1 MNIMLGRGARG
12 VEAVAGAGHSDSESS
27 LPIAIFIWMYGYYA
41 CRALSCK
48 GKLRVDPLYLLENR
62 SRDTQ
67 QMDADKVLED
77 PAGRRILDWLPLLI
91 RGGGLVSFES
101 LPDAILQ
108 GRID

>member
-1 MNIMLGRGARG
+1 
-12 VEAVAGAGHSDSESS
+12 
-27 LPIAIFIWMYGYYA
+27 MYGYYA

-91 RGGGLVSFES
+91 RGGGLVKAAFC
-101 LPDAILQ
+101 LLLAFIPLKQ
-108 GRID
+108 RVGW